1 MLGLIVFNI
10 MILMKKIT
18 ISALGHL
25 REKIQEETV
34 LELENS
40 ISAFEL
46 VEKFF
51 SIPKTEA
58 RMAFVINGKMQ
69 SGTYMVQ
76 EGDSIKVLKMGGAG

>member
-1 MLGLIVFNI
+1 
-10 MILMKKIT
+10 MKKIT

>member
-1 MLGLIVFNI
+1 
-10 MILMKKIT
+10 MKKIT

-58 RMAFVINGKMQ
+58 RMAFVINGKMR